1 MDVTI
6 NLNLTPA
13 EARQLVGLPDV
24 QRLQDAALA
33 KMQDRVMAQA
43 ETFSADGLLDAW
55 FGGRQMPQW
64 MRFATSSAEPCPRAS
79 QEAWRPQRGR
89 NPVETR

>member
-13 EARQLVGLPDV
+13 EARQLLGLPDV

-33 KMQDRVMAQA
+33 KMQDRIMAQA
-43 ETFSADGLLDAW
+43 EAFSADGLLNTW
-55 FGGRQMPQW
+55 FGGGANSAIESLRNAVGGALSQGLAGAK
-64 MRFATSSAEPCPRAS
+64 ATTKGRAS
-79 QEAWRPQRGR
+79 DRE
-89 NPVETR
+89 